1 MMPWFIAAFLLSLL
15 FIAWSLIM
23 AGTVAILQFIGIP
36 YILTLPIA
44 AIMPL
49 ILFFFAIVTSDT
61 LYVSDRRPY
70 EN

>member
-1 MMPWFIAAFLLSLL
+1 MPWFIAVLLMSIL
-15 FIAWSLIM
+15 FVLWALVM
-23 AGTVAILQFIGIP
+23 AGTVSIRQLLGIP
-36 YILTLPIA
+36 YVLTLPIA

-49 ILFFFAIVTSDT
+49 VLFFFAIVISDT